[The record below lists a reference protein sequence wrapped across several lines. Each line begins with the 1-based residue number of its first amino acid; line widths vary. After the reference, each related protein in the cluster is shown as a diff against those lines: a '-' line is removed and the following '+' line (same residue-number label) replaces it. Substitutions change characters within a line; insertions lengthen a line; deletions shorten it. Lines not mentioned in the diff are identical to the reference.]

1 MSDQASARDAIPAAD
16 RLIEIVAVLLLGITT
31 IGTAWCGYQSAQW
44 SGRSGDLVRVASEQ
58 HIESARLFGL
68 ATQRVSYDSQI
79 VAQYAEAKSA
89 GNTRLMQFYRHSLI
103 RPAFLPIL
111 DRWVATVDAGK
122 LPTGLTEDPEYI
134 SSQLVDYQKAVQLA
148 GESTQASQ
156 EAGQTADAYVATTI
170 LLAAALFFAG
180 VTASFRYRP
189 ARTLLL
195 IAAAG
200 TVAVAASRLAAL
212 PIG

>member
-1 MSDQASARDAIPAAD
+1 MSDQAAARYALPAAD
-16 RLIEIVAVLLLGITT
+16 RLIEVVAVLLLGITT

-44 SGRSGDLVRVASEQ
+44 SGRSGELVRVASEQ
-58 HIESARLFGL
+58 NIEGARLFGL

-79 VAQYAEAKSA
+79 VAQYAQAKSA

-111 DRWVATVDAGK
+111 DRWVATVDAGE
-122 LPTGLTEDPEYI
+122 LPTGLTEDPAYI
-134 SSQLVDYQKAVQLA
+134 QAQLVDYQEAVRKA
-148 GESTQASQ
+148 GESIRISQQA
-156 EAGQTADAYVATTI
+156 GRTADSYVATTI

-189 ARTLLL
+189 ARALLL
-195 IAAAG
+195 VAALG
-200 TVAVAASRLAAL
+200 TVAIAATRLVAL
-212 PIG
+212 PVG

>member
-1 MSDQASARDAIPAAD
+1 MPGAD

-31 IGTAWCGYQSAQW
+31 IGTAWCGYQAAQW
-44 SGRSGDLVRVASEQ
+44 SGRSGDLVRVAAEQ

-111 DRWVATVDAGK
+111 DRWVATVDAGE

-134 SSQLVDYQKAVQLA
+134 ASQLTDYQKAVQLA
-148 GESTQASQ
+148 GDSTRASQ
-156 EAGQTADAYVATTI
+156 EAGETADAYVATTI

-195 IAAAG
+195 IAAVG